1 MDVSVRYLEVFM
13 KDDAELEKLK
23 ADYKAGKLLT
33 GEVKATLI
41 GILQG
46 LIKEHAERRDKVDTT
61 MIESFTVKKEL
72 Q

>member
-1 MDVSVRYLEVFM
+1 M
-13 KDDAELEKLK
+13 KT
-23 ADYKAGKLLT
+23 DYKAGKLLT

-46 LIKEHAERRDKVDTT
+46 LVKEHAERRDKVDAAV
-61 MIESFTVKKEL
+61 IESFTVKKEL